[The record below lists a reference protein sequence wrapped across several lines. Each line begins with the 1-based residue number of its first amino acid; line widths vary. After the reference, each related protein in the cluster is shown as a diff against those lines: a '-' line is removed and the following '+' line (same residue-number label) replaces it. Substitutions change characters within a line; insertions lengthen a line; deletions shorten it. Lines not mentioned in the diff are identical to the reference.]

1 MMFYKFYKATS
12 LEAKKKNQKKKNK
25 KKKNITMEQINIDRW
40 KEKTDINCGLKK
52 KTSKNLSTSLL

>member
-12 LEAKKKNQKKKNK
+12 LEAKKKKPKKKKTK

-40 KEKTDINCGLKK
+40 KEKTDSNCGLKK
-52 KTSKNLSTSLL
+52 KKN